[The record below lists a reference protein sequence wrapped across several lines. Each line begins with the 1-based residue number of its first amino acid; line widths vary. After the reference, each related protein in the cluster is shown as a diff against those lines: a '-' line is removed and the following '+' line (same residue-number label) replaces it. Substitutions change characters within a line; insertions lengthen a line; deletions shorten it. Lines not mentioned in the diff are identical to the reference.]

1 LGLADSGGGMIRLV
15 NVSKAFGTHRVLRH
29 CSLEVQD
36 GESLTIIGG
45 SGTGKSVTL
54 KLMLGL
60 LKPDHGQIY
69 VDDVEIS
76 RLEEHELAETQKKM
90 CYVFQGGALFDS
102 LTVGENVGFGLH
114 QLGKGTPA
122 EIHTIVSRTLELV
135 GLTGIERMKPA
146 ELSGGMRKRVAIAR
160 AVALS
165 PKYLFYDEP
174 TTGLDPI
181 MSDVINNLIVNLHKK
196 LGTANVTITHDMKS
210 AYKIST
216 RIAMLYEGSILTVDT
231 PENIQKTDNPILKQ
245 FITGSADGPIQMKV
259 RAVD

>member
-1 LGLADSGGGMIRLV
+1 MIRMV
-15 NVSKAFGTHRVLRH
+15 DVHKAFGTHKVLRG
-29 CSLEVQD
+29 CTLDVRD

-60 LKPDHGQIY
+60 LKPDRGEIY

-76 RLEEHELAETQKKM
+76 RLDETELSKVQTKM

-102 LTVGENVGFGLH
+102 MTVGQNVGFGLH
-114 QLGKGTPA
+114 Q
-122 EIHTIVSRTLELV
+122 IHHYPQSKIDDIVSKTLSMV
-135 GLTGIERMKPA
+135 GLSGVEPLKPS

-181 MSDVINNLIVNLHKK
+181 MSDVINDLIVSLHKK
-196 LGTANVTITHDMKS
+196 LGTSSVTITHDMKS

-216 RIAMLYEGSILTVDT
+216 RIAMLYEGRIVDVDT
-231 PENIQKTDNPILKQ
+231 PENIQKSQDPLVKQ
-245 FITGSADGPIQMKV
+245 FITGSAEGPIQMKM
-259 RAVD
+259 RAND

>member
-1 LGLADSGGGMIRLV
+1 MIRMV
-15 NVSKAFGTHRVLRH
+15 DVYKSFGNHHVLRG

-36 GESLTIIGG
+36 GETLTIIGG

-60 LKPDHGQIY
+60 LKPDRGEIY
-69 VDDVEIS
+69 VDDVEITK
-76 RLEEHELAETQKKM
+76 LDEQELSDVQKKM

-102 LTVGENVGFGLH
+102 LTVGENVAFGLR
-114 QLGKGTPA
+114 QLHDYPEEKIQ
-122 EIHTIVSRTLELV
+122 EIVSHTLGLV
-135 GLTGIERMKPA
+135 GLAGVEPLKPA

-160 AVALS
+160 SVAIS

-181 MSDVINNLIVNLHKK
+181 MSDVINDLIVSLHEK
-196 LGTANVTITHDMKS
+196 LGTTGVTITHDMKS

-216 RIAMLYEGSILTVDT
+216 RIAMLYEGRILEIDT
-231 PENIQKTDNPILKQ
+231 PERIQTSQNPVVKQ
-245 FITGSADGPIQMKV
+245 FISGSSQGPIQMKV
-259 RAVD
+259 RNAD